1 VDDQS
6 RQILNRMQ
14 ERAAKC
20 VKTSAEKFKLHLD
33 YTDASIPRV
42 EYALA
47 EIHKHVGAE
56 PDKNKLTIVNLANG
70 FGAYI
75 GEVLRKKHGGHWRD
89 KLPDSPP
96 ELEGLDVNGVVFSP
110 TVCVFFRLAKG
121 EKYNVV
127 EFYKRTEA
135 AIARSRSSAT
145 PPPPP
150 LATTSAGDSD
160 GGMGDYAAKAVA
172 EAKER
177 FGIDLDYSEASL
189 DRFDQVLLELHN
201 LFTDKVPES
210 KKLRADEKFL
220 HKTIAAA
227 RYVGYLSEVFRRVL
241 GGEWIKSPAGSDH
254 EFQGLAL
261 GGKVIGVELR
271 GQVISLPQIIVN
283 CLNDPKNWSAKNY
296 YFDVKRT
303 HQVDSSLANAASF
316 DDQMR
321 VCAQEAVTIARD
333 RYNVTL
339 DFSEASVKQLETL
352 LAKMHNGLPKPG
364 DPARPSDQWIS
375 RVGATF
381 GAYLGEI
388 FRVNLGGSW
397 LKENPQAPGSLPALN
412 IHGDILTPC
421 RKVVKRIVEGP
432 GENVAFFYQGACQ
445 IIREKNPRA
454 KR

>member
-1 VDDQS
+1 MDSHSQ
-6 RQILNRMQ
+6 QLLERMQ

-20 VKTSAEKFKLHLD
+20 VRTSAEKFKLHLD
-33 YTDASIPRV
+33 YTEASIPRV
-42 EYALA
+42 EHALA

-135 AIARSRSSAT
+135 AVARSRPAPTPGPAT
-145 PPPPP
+145 
-150 LATTSAGDSD
+150 
-160 GGMGDYAAKAVA
+160 GMGDLAAKAVTEA
-172 EAKER
+172 EER

-189 DRFDQVLLELHN
+189 DRLDTVLLELHKV
-201 LFTDKVPES
+201 LTDQVPES
-210 KKLRADEKFL
+210 KKLTDDEKFFL
-220 HKTIAAA
+220 KVTASA
-227 RYVGYLSEVFRRVL
+227 RYVGYLSEVFIRVL
-241 GGEWIKSPAGSDH
+241 GAEWKKSVGSGNN
-254 EFQGLAL
+254 EFECLIL
-261 GGKVIGVELR
+261 GGKVIEVELR
-271 GQVISLPQIIVN
+271 GELISPPQIIVN
-283 CLNDPKNWSAKNY
+283 CLNNPRAWSAKNY

-303 HQVDSSLANAASF
+303 HQVDSSLASAASF

-321 VCAQEAVTIARD
+321 GCAQEAVTIARD
-333 RYNVTL
+333 RYGVIL
-339 DFSEASVKQLETL
+339 DFSETSVKQLETL
-352 LAKMHNGLPKPG
+352 LANMHSRLPKLG
-364 DPARPSDQWIS
+364 DPARPSDQWIA

-388 FRVNLGGSW
+388 FRSNLGGTW
-397 LKENPQAPGSLPALN
+397 LKENPQAPGSLPSLN